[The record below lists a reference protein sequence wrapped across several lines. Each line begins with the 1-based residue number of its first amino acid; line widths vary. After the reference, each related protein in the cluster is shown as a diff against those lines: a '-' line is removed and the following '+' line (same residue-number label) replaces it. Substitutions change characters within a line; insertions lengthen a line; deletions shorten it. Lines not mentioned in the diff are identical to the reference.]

1 MSDKIEAFNTV
12 AGIYDNWYEHPQGK
26 QVFETEKNAIQCM
39 IPASGIGLEIGAGTG
54 IFAENLTSVDRSIL
68 CLDPS
73 PEMLSKARK
82 RGLTCILGV
91 GDPLPIRGGVLD
103 FSYMVTVLEFLDAP
117 VGLFKEVKGVAKENA
132 SLCIL
137 FINSDSSW
145 GDLYRN
151 IGAKGDPVFKHAN
164 LYNLDETVELLIEAD
179 YVVSDVKGTLNSDPM
194 NQVVDNELV
203 EPSSE
208 SGVLIVKAVKR
219 V

>member
-1 MSDKIEAFNTV
+1 M
-12 AGIYDNWYEHPQGK
+12 
-26 QVFETEKNAIQCM
+26 
-39 IPASGIGLEIGAGTG
+39 
-54 IFAENLTSVDRSIL
+54 
-68 CLDPS
+68 
-73 PEMLSKARK
+73 
-82 RGLTCILGV
+82 
-91 GDPLPIRGGVLD
+91 D

-151 IGAKGDPVFKHAN
+151 IGAKGDPVFKHAI